1 MKNQSM
7 KGTGMAKKKKKTTA
21 PKLIFRDQAGM
32 AREAFVLV
40 FDLEG
45 FSNFFSQPDVQEYVS
60 RYLNRIFDAVS
71 RNIYGG
77 IYYWGDDNEKDKTL
91 SSFLEPTHVKFLG
104 DGALYIWTFKK
115 GERDRYRTDI
125 LYFINRCWNL
135 KNSFLKIVERC
146 SEDVPVADLPRRIRF
161 GFASGSVNKLTYR
174 YSDRTE
180 YIGYCINLAS
190 RLQSYCRELGF
201 IASARIRFS
210 NKIIQEHNY
219 HKVWVKKLLGFPKEQ
234 VIVDKQ
240 EYEKLSASTKKELFE
255 EIVS

>member
-1 MKNQSM
+1 
-7 KGTGMAKKKKKTTA
+7 MAKKKVSKKKTTV

-32 AREAFVLV
+32 AREAFVMV

-71 RNIYGG
+71 KNFYGG
-77 IYYWGDDNEKDKTL
+77 EYYWCDDKEKDKTL
-91 SSFLEPTHVKFLG
+91 AFFREPSHVKFLG
-104 DGALYIWTFKK
+104 DGALYIWAFKR
-115 GERDRYRTDI
+115 GELDKYRSEI

-135 KNSFLKIVERC
+135 KTCFSKIVERC
-146 SEDVPVADLPRRIRF
+146 SEDVPVADIPRRIRF
-161 GFASGSVNKLTYR
+161 GFASGSVNKLAYR

-180 YIGYCINLAS
+180 YIGYCINLAA

-201 IASARIRFS
+201 IASGRIRFS
-210 NKIIQEHNY
+210 NKIITEHHY
-219 HKVWVKKLLGFPKEQ
+219 HKVWAKKLSGFPKEV

-240 EYEKLSASTKKELFE
+240 EYENLSASTQKELFE

>member
-1 MKNQSM
+1 
-7 KGTGMAKKKKKTTA
+7 MAKKKITA
-21 PKLIFRDQAGM
+21 PKLIFKDQTGM

-71 RNIYGG
+71 INIYGG
-77 IYYWGDDNEKDKTL
+77 KHYWGKDDEQNKILTP
-91 SSFLEPTHVKFLG
+91 FLAPSHVKFLG
-104 DGALYIWTFKK
+104 DGALYIWTFNR
-115 GERDRYRTDI
+115 GDRDKYKNEI

-135 KNSFLKIVERC
+135 KNDFLKIVDLC

-174 YSDRTE
+174 YFDRTE

-201 IASARIRFS
+201 IASARIRLS
-210 NKIIQEHNY
+210 NKIIKEHRY
-219 HKVWVKKLLGFPKEQ
+219 HKVWAKKLSGFPKEV
-234 VIVDKQ
+234 VIVDKE
-240 EYEKLSASTKKELFE
+240 EYERLSAKTKKELFE
-255 EIVS
+255 EISG

>member
-1 MKNQSM
+1 V
-7 KGTGMAKKKKKTTA
+7 AKKKITV
-21 PKLIFRDQAGM
+21 PKLIFKEQAGM

-45 FSNFFSQPDVQEYVS
+45 FSTFFSQPDVQEYVS

-71 RNIYGG
+71 KNFYGG
-77 IYYWGDDNEKDKTL
+77 WYYWGDEEKDKTL
-91 SSFLEPTHVKFLG
+91 PSFLEPSHVKFLG

-115 GERDRYRTDI
+115 GERDKYKNEI

-135 KNSFLKIVERC
+135 KNSFLKIVNRC

-161 GFASGSVNKLTYR
+161 GFASGSVNKLTYK

-210 NKIIQEHNY
+210 NRIIRQHRY
-219 HKVWVKKLLGFPKEQ
+219 HKVWAKKLLGFPKEA
-234 VIVDKQ
+234 VIVDKE
-240 EYEKLSASTKKELFE
+240 EYEKLPDKTKKELFE
-255 EIVS
+255 EVRGE